1 MWTRA
6 DLKQRARNTFK
17 LNYWKCVLV
26 ALIFALVAGNV
37 GSGSSGAVA
46 LAMSKITS
54 SSEVTDYSD
63 VVIDYSDNSL
73 GHFDYEP
80 HSSLYTPQLTDGFS
94 IDSYTIDS
102 RLVYIFAVMVSIL
115 ILVVAVIA
123 CVMNVF
129 LFNPLEVGC
138 DRFFIRNLHEKA
150 QVGNVGFAFDTYYL
164 NNVKTLFFRDLYL
177 VLWTL
182 LFIIPGIV
190 KAYEYRM
197 IPYILA
203 ENPHMSRKEVFA
215 ASKSMM
221 MGNKWKAFVLDLS
234 FLGWHILSVF
244 TVGILELFYV
254 APYVYATN
262 AALYEALAYGRPN
275 NFANNSLANNGNFA
289 GNNGNFAGNNSDFTG
304 SNSNFTGS
312 NSDFTG
318 NNSSFSPQNN
328 GFGSDR
334 YTNNENANSTDNG
347 SNYGSYTDNANS
359 TDNNSNM

>member
-1 MWTRA
+1 
-6 DLKQRARNTFK
+6 
-17 LNYWKCVLV
+17 VLV

-46 LAMSKITS
+46 SAVSKITG
-54 SSEVTDYSD
+54 SSEVTY
-63 VVIDYSDNSL
+63 YSDNSL

-80 HSSLYTPQLTDGFS
+80 HSSLYTTQLADSFSNAGYCVDGRL
-94 IDSYTIDS
+94 IYTL
-102 RLVYIFAVMVSIL
+102 LVMALSLFL
-115 ILVVAVIA
+115 IVAVVA
-123 CVMNVF
+123 CVMGIF

-138 DRFFIRNLHEKA
+138 NRFFVRNLHEKA

-164 NNVKTLFFRDLYL
+164 NNVKILFFRDLYL

-203 ENPHMSRKEVFA
+203 ENPHMSKKEVFA

-254 APYVYATN
+254 APYMYATN

-275 NFANNSLANNGNFA
+275 NNNFANNGNFTGSDSNFA
-289 GNNGNFAGNNSDFTG
+289 GNTGNNGN
-304 SNSNFTGS
+304 
-312 NSDFTG
+312 FTG
-318 NNSSFSPQNN
+318 NNSSFNPQNDN
-328 GFGSDR
+328 YG
-334 YTNNENANSTDNG
+334 TANNANDVNG
-347 SNYGSYTDNANS
+347 NS
-359 TDNNSNM
+359 TDNNNM

>member
-1 MWTRA
+1 
-6 DLKQRARNTFK
+6 
-17 LNYWKCVLV
+17 
-26 ALIFALVAGNV
+26 
-37 GSGSSGAVA
+37 
-46 LAMSKITS
+46 
-54 SSEVTDYSD
+54 
-63 VVIDYSDNSL
+63 
-73 GHFDYEP
+73 
-80 HSSLYTPQLTDGFS
+80 
-94 IDSYTIDS
+94 
-102 RLVYIFAVMVSIL
+102 
-115 ILVVAVIA
+115 
-123 CVMNVF
+123 
-129 LFNPLEVGC
+129 
-138 DRFFIRNLHEKA
+138 
-150 QVGNVGFAFDTYYL
+150 
-164 NNVKTLFFRDLYL
+164 

-275 NFANNSLANNGNFA
+275 NGNFT
-289 GNNGNFAGNNSDFTG
+289 GSNGNFAGNNS
-304 SNSNFTGS
+304 NFTG
-312 NSDFTG
+312 NNGNFTG
-318 NNSSFSPQNN
+318 NNSSFSQQNN
-328 GFGSDR
+328 GFESDR

-347 SNYGSYTDNANS
+347 SNYGSYTDNTNS